1 MKTAGILIG
10 VVGFVM
16 LLLAMTMTT
25 SVSVDQV
32 YSFSGTAGMRVNN
45 LGLMAEKQNSMLL
58 ALAFIIIGVL
68 LYGFGSIST
77 NRSSKT
83 RTVQP
88 IQAAPQFFTSEDL
101 MKAIATG
108 DVSAA
113 RKIVNSGLDL
123 KQRTGP
129 MTFIEYAD
137 FHDQVEIKEIILM
150 KLGL

>member
-1 MKTAGILIG
+1 
-10 VVGFVM
+10 
-16 LLLAMTMTT
+16 
-25 SVSVDQV
+25 
-32 YSFSGTAGMRVNN
+32 
-45 LGLMAEKQNSMLL
+45 
-58 ALAFIIIGVL
+58 
-68 LYGFGSIST
+68 
-77 NRSSKT
+77 
-83 RTVQP
+83 
-88 IQAAPQFFTSEDL
+88 